1 MAWSQGSVGAITI
14 DILLPDHKRLVD
26 RAELEIECKH
36 RSQQIIRAKG
46 ATPFGIASVVVSI
59 CSSIILDKR
68 NVRAISHYQ
77 PRFGCCLS
85 MPAAIGK
92 GGILKTF
99 PMALGTEED
108 AVLTESAMA
117 LRAAVQRIRED
128 F

>member
-1 MAWSQGSVGAITI
+1 M
-14 DILLPDHKRLVD
+14 
-26 RAELEIECKH
+26 
-36 RSQQIIRAKG
+36 
-46 ATPFGIASVVVSI
+46 TPFGIASVVVSI

-85 MPAAIGK
+85 MPAAIGR

-99 PMALGTEED
+99 PMALSREED
-108 AVLTESAMA
+108 EVVAESVLA
-117 LRAAVQRIRED
+117 LRAAVQRIRGD